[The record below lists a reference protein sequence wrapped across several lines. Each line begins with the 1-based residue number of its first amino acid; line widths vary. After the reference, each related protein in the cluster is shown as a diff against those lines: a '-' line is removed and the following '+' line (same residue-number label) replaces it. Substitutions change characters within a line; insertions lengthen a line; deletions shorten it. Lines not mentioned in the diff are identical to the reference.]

1 MSMTRMPDNAL
12 SMLILPIK
20 GLKNVADA
28 FELVEPAGRGDQQNL
43 VEADALEALQPLARV
58 VGQTDERDL
67 GPLGQ
72 AAGFDLGAEVDDDIG
87 EDGVGAPRLTIEAH
101 AVFKILPAA
110 VEARGNPAL
119 ALLCGIG
126 DPARIAPG
134 AEQHRRPA
142 LAAGPR

>member
-58 VGQTDERDL
+58 VGQTDEGDL

-87 EDGVGAPRLTIEAH
+87 EDCVGAPRLTIEAH

-110 VEARGNPAL
+110 LGARGISDTD
-119 ALLCGIG
+119 CRSGIG
-126 DPARIAPG
+126 CTTRY
-134 AEQHRRPA
+134 
-142 LAAGPR
+142 